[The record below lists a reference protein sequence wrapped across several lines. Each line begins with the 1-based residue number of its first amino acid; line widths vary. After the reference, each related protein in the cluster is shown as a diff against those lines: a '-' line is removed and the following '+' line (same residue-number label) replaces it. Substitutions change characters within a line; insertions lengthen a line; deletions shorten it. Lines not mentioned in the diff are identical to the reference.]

1 MDKSKILEVQLTTRE
16 RLYVKVYHDFLD
28 CTLLN
33 SDEKMLFIALKR
45 SIDFRIDPNEKT
57 CEVYPTMKTL
67 CKITGKTRPTIT
79 KIIKSLQKKGII
91 KVTRRGLSKPNLYSI
106 SDNAE
111 MWKAETIEELKEI
124 ANETEL
130 EKSIRIVE
138 SYGYVVK
145 EKGLEATVPAKVTAN
160 SSAKVNNI
168 IKDKDTTTETKSQA
182 ERYTLTQIRQLFGY
196 DVMIHDQEPYYREQ
210 IDSVIDILHTAMNT
224 TKPTIRVAGEDKPT
238 MVVIGKLM
246 KLDYETIMYAIEKFS
261 EQTERIKNPVSYM
274 LTILYTAP
282 EQYKLDIQNQVKY
295 DMSHWNEQE

>member
-1 MDKSKILEVQLTTRE
+1 
-16 RLYVKVYHDFLD
+16 
-28 CTLLN
+28 
-33 SDEKMLFIALKR
+33 
-45 SIDFRIDPNEKT
+45 
-57 CEVYPTMKTL
+57 
-67 CKITGKTRPTIT
+67 
-79 KIIKSLQKKGII
+79 
-91 KVTRRGLSKPNLYSI
+91 
-106 SDNAE
+106 